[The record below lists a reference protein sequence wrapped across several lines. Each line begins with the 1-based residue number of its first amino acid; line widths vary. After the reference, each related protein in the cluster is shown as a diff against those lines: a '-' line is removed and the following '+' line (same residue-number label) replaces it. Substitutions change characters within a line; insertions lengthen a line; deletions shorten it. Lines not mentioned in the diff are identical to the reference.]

1 MQHIKNKPFQL
12 NEGCSLC
19 LSTNMG
25 VLDGVELM
33 MVGIEGLKRM
43 KEGAIKYMGELYSH
57 LLTMRLDMASF
68 KTLGH
73 TH

>member
-1 MQHIKNKPFQL
+1 
-12 NEGCSLC
+12 
-19 LSTNMG
+19 MG

-33 MVGIEGLKRM
+33 MVGIGGLKRM

-68 KTLGH
+68 NTLGH